1 MPPKIT
7 LPKIKQVDIQGNQNL
22 FDAFDFRYNRALIF
36 HGSYD
41 DRPRVNIDF
50 SYFPDQIIEISL
62 SFVEWGQKP
71 FEPRDFR
78 DLKKLSLERVHIH
91 GTLGEHLTAPNLK
104 QLTVSR
110 VFFYELE
117 GQSSPVF
124 SDTKFLQAT
133 PMLEMIKLEHGSID
147 ENFVEGLKSCTLLRT
162 LTISHCE
169 VSRFVLP
176 FLEHLE
182 SSGLVPSLGTLE
194 ILNQNTCRYMSFEE
208 FGWQFM
214 TKRPNTV
221 LSNYNS
227 EGPVTN

>member
-7 LPKIKQVDIQGNQNL
+7 LPKIKEVDIQGNQNL
-22 FDAFDFRYNRALIF
+22 FDAFDFRDNRALIF
-36 HGSYD
+36 HGSR
-41 DRPRVNIDF
+41 DRNPKVNIDL

-62 SFVEWGQKP
+62 SSVEWGQKP
-71 FEPRDFR
+71 FEPRHFR
-78 DLKKLSLERVHIH
+78 DLKKLSLDLVHIH
-91 GTLGEHLTAPNLK
+91 GTLGEHLSAPNLK
-104 QLTVSR
+104 QLALSM
-110 VFFYELE
+110 VFFYELD
-117 GQSSPVF
+117 GQRSPVF

-133 PMLEMIKLEHGSID
+133 PKLATIKLEHGSID

-169 VSRFVLP
+169 VSHFVLP

-194 ILNQNTCRYMSFEE
+194 ILNQNTCRYMTFEE
-208 FGWQFM
+208 FGWRFM

-227 EGPVTN
+227 EGLVTN